1 MRFILNTYKPLIRL
15 PYTHNHDIRMNVLNG
30 LDIGI
35 PLNIFVFS
43 VLAVLQI
50 LSFIFLFKNKS

>member
-1 MRFILNTYKPLIRL
+1 MPLYGGL
-15 PYTHNHDIRMNVLNG
+15 SVGNG
-30 LDIGI
+30 IEEPNPLGI